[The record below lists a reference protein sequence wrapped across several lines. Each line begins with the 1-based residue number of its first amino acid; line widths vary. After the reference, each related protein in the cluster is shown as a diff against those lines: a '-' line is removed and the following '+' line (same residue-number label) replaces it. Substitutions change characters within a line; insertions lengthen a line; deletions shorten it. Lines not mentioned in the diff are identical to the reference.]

1 MWKWVYIR
9 NKIFCRAEEIPTN
22 FVGIKLSS
30 YQAVYIFYACSY
42 YAPLSPSDLI
52 RLEKLQNLS
61 KT

>member
-30 YQAVYIFYACSY
+30 YQAVYIFYTVIM
-42 YAPLSPSDLI
+42 LH
-52 RLEKLQNLS
+52 
-61 KT
+61 